1 MNAHQ
6 CGLILYHNDEA
17 MELYVSK
24 NQEEKNKENDVLKY
38 HLRHLEFILFF
49 EIQIEQRY
57 VHDCSHSF
65 LEKFKALKQEA
76 QMNVL
81 KYSSYDRKRQNA
93 QFHSSTLNGYS
104 PTVIT
109 S

>member
-1 MNAHQ
+1 
-6 CGLILYHNDEA
+6 
-17 MELYVSK
+17 MELCVSK
-24 NQEEKNKENDVLKY
+24 SWEEKNKKDDVLNY

-49 EIQIEQRY
+49 EIQLEQTY
-57 VHDCSHSF
+57 TEDCSWRF

-81 KYSSYDRKRQNA
+81 KYSSHYQKQQNI

-104 PTVIT
+104 PTVPLD
-109 S
+109 